1 MAEERTTVGHL
12 TEMLEGFDTA
22 MLVTFGGDALYA
34 RPMAIAEVRG
44 EGTLYFA
51 TDLESPKVKQLEAN
65 PRVGVVLQDG
75 DREIFLSG
83 YARVSTDRRL
93 SDRLW
98 SEAWKIWFPKGK
110 DDPTL
115 CILIVEPETAEYWDR
130 SGAKG
135 LKFLFNA
142 AKAYLTGTQ
151 ASELEPEAH
160 AKLSL

>member
-1 MAEERTTVGHL
+1 MRAPWPDRQ
-12 TEMLEGFDTA
+12 
-22 MLVTFGGDALYA
+22 
-34 RPMAIAEVRG
+34 VRG

-65 PRVGVVLQDG
+65 PQVGVVLQDG
-75 DREIFLSG
+75 KREIFLSG
-83 YARVSTDRRL
+83 HARVSTDRKL

-115 CILIVEPETAEYWDR
+115 CILIVEPESAEYWDR

-142 AKAYLTGTQ
+142 AQAYLSGAQ
-151 ASELEPEAH
+151 AGELEPEAH